1 MPTTILPSGIHITV
15 PSDYRV
21 SAGTTTGVRRRR
33 GPITRP
39 IAPVLLPSQPD
50 DLSTEHDAIIE
61 ALEQQE
67 MQLLDTA
74 SVEPEPSAA
83 KRAVGAVGELEDRA
97 EISMEVEPNESAVLL
112 LEQDGFYSWTLP
124 AEAESVAVGKELR
137 GARTVA
143 PKRRLVFRIDV
154 PSAKSAPAGPSRRGF
169 VKDFIFARIRTF
181 VFKFA
186 AHVMVEH
193 GMRFLKRNV
202 HKGFVRISSADPAQW
217 SAVQDLS
224 SLRFATGRPAR
235 VLLLVHGTFSSTVG
249 AYGALGSSPWGK
261 AWLEAA
267 LANYDAILGFD
278 HPTLSENP
286 LENATDL
293 LNELQKIPWSQP
305 PHFDVVV
312 HSRGA
317 LVFRSLAENL
327 LPSSRWPAQ
336 FDRVVFV
343 AGTNGGTLLAEPRNW
358 QQLIDLYT
366 NLAVAGCRLIG
377 IIPQAKAVALVLKE
391 SIQGL
396 AALLKYCATT
406 AVTEGKVPGL
416 AAMEPDGAF
425 VRDLNR
431 AQPGQPTVATTF
443 YCAVTSNFV
452 PQLTNGQPRPKE
464 LPARLVTWILEVLA
478 KEVMKQPNDLVVN
491 TAAMTAI
498 DLEVGNF
505 IKDRLDFGE
514 NPDVYHTNYFTRPE
528 VVNALARWLSLVKP
542 AAAST
547 GAIRL
552 PVASTKTKTGRG
564 GLIRVGPKGTG
575 SSEGTRV
582 RTPAK
587 GGAICGT
594 VFHNWIDAGGMA
606 RPPRSAALDTDFIV
620 KDVST
625 PIASVVATIRRKR
638 PSYVVLRRPWQGKT
652 LDYAFAAEEILAHP
666 NAKSSMSVMD
676 ALNLHETDSS
686 ASLSAFEPLQRPARR
701 HAPTSGRAVVLAED
715 RPIGVLPDSLSL
727 THDFDLVE
735 LARRTGGTTL
745 EDRILARRAMPTMPT
760 ADTAESKTLIEVP
773 TVTCHFHAEMDEEVV
788 LKHVTTIEVLLS
800 REVIDFSTHAAAASG
815 SAKVKADRNLI
826 VQVIPKLN
834 FETVEES
841 RAEVDLPPPEAPQT
855 LTFDVRPTHAGQGE
869 VWVVIRQGPV
879 PLVTLDLRPTIV
891 ESRPP
896 RNHRISS
903 SAETAEAEK
912 VPGPLHELFITEQ
925 RNGNQVS
932 YFYQLQSPDLGLL
945 EWTNTKPFVGEPQKY
960 VSEIYKEIQERWLSS
975 KSDVDAFTQ
984 ELRAYG
990 AQLLEELIP
999 KELQTTLWDHR
1010 DKLKSIM
1017 VISTEPFI
1025 PWELVHLKDPAAQ
1038 GMPAESRFLGQ
1049 MGLVRWL
1056 HQAGWPPDVVK
1067 IRDGKVRYVV
1077 PDYPHPDYVLA
1088 EAAKEPEFLK
1098 KMFQAKAV
1106 TPQPKEVRDLLQQ
1119 PGTFDLLHFA
1129 CHGFAESDNISNAQL
1144 MLQGRVEGGKYI
1156 PAYLSATTAAQ
1167 FSNLRTAENR
1177 PMIVLNACQAARAG
1191 YTLTGVGGFAQ
1202 AFINAGA
1209 GCFVSSLWSVGDEP
1223 ARTFTETLYSQLL
1236 QSKKLSDAA
1245 IEARN
1250 QAKSAGDA
1258 TWLAYAV
1265 YGHPYMKLKRK

>member
-1 MPTTILPSGIHITV
+1 M
-15 PSDYRV
+15 
-21 SAGTTTGVRRRR
+21 
-33 GPITRP
+33 
-39 IAPVLLPSQPD
+39 APVPLPSQPD
-50 DLSTEHDAIIE
+50 ALSTEHDAIIE

-83 KRAVGAVGELEDRA
+83 RRAVAAAGELEGRA
-97 EISMEVEPNESAVLL
+97 EISMEVDPNESAVLL

-124 AEAESVAVGKELR
+124 AETESVTAPRELR

-143 PKRRLVFRIDV
+143 PKRRLIFRIDV
-154 PSAKSAPAGPSRRGF
+154 PTAKSAPAGPSRRGF
-169 VKDFIFARIRTF
+169 VKDFICARIRTF

-193 GMRFLKRNV
+193 GMRFLERNV

-217 SAVQDLS
+217 SAVQDPS
-224 SLRFATGRPAR
+224 GVRFAIGRPAR

-249 AYGALGSSPWGK
+249 AFGALGSSPWGK

-286 LENATDL
+286 LDNATDL
-293 LNELQKIPWSQP
+293 LDELQKIPWSQP

-327 LPSSRWPAQ
+327 LPSARWQVQ

-377 IIPQAKAVALVLKE
+377 IMPQAKAVALVLKE
-391 SIQGL
+391 SIQGIG
-396 AALLKYCATT
+396 ALLKYCATT

-452 PQLTNGQPRPKE
+452 PQVTNGQPRPKE
-464 LPARLVTWILEVLA
+464 LPARLVTWVLEVLA
-478 KEVMKQPNDLVVN
+478 KEIMKQPNDLVVN

-528 VVNALARWLSLVKP
+528 VVNALASWLNLVKP
-542 AAAST
+542 AASNRP
-547 GAIRL
+547 IRL
-552 PVASTKTKTGRG
+552 PVASTKSRAGKG
-564 GLIRVGPKGTG
+564 GVIRVGPERVGG
-575 SSEGTRV
+575 EGIRV

-587 GGAICGT
+587 RGAICGT
-594 VFHNWIDAGGMA
+594 VFHNWIDAGGMP

-620 KDVST
+620 KDVDT
-625 PIASVVATIRRKR
+625 PIANVVATIRKKA

-652 LDYAFAAEEILAHP
+652 LDYAFASEEILAHP
-666 NAKSSMSVMD
+666 NARTSMSVMD

-686 ASLSAFEPLQRPARR
+686 TSISAFEQLHKPLRR
-701 HAPTSGRAVVLAED
+701 TAPTSGRVVVLAKD

-727 THDFDLVE
+727 THDLDLVE
-735 LARRTGGTTL
+735 LARRTAGTKL
-745 EDRILARRAMPTMPT
+745 EDRILARRAMPTMPA
-760 ADTAESKTLIEVP
+760 ADTAESKTLIQSP
-773 TVTCHFHAEMDEEVV
+773 TVTCHFHAEMDEEIVV
-788 LKHVTTIEVLLS
+788 KHVTTIEVLLS
-800 REVIDFSTHAAAASG
+800 REVIDLSVHVAAASG
-815 SAKVKADRNLI
+815 SARVKADRKLI

-841 RAEVDLPPPEAPQT
+841 RVEVDLPPPETPQT

-879 PLVTLDLRPTIV
+879 PLVTLDLHPTIV

-903 SAETAEAEK
+903 SAETAEAER
-912 VPGPLHELFITEQ
+912 VPGPLHQLFITEQ

-932 YFYQLQSPDLGLL
+932 YFYQLQSPNLGLL
-945 EWTNTKPFVGEPQKY
+945 EWTNTKPFIGEPQKY
-960 VSEIYKEIQERWLSS
+960 VSNIYKEIQERWLSS

-984 ELRAYG
+984 ELRGYG
-990 AQLLEELIP
+990 AQLLDELIP

-1025 PWELVHLKDPAAQ
+1025 PWELVHLKDPAVS

-1056 HQAGWPPDVVK
+1056 HQAGWPPDVIK

-1077 PDYPHPDYVLA
+1077 PDYPHPDYVLT

-1106 TPQPKEVRDLLQQ
+1106 TPQPNEVRDLLQQ
-1119 PGTFDLLHFA
+1119 PGAFDLLHFA

-1144 MLQGRVEGGKYI
+1144 

-1167 FSNLRTAENR
+1167 FSNLRTSENR
-1177 PMIVLNACQAARAG
+1177 PMVVLNACQAARAG

-1245 IEARN
+1245 IEARDK
-1250 QAKSAGDA
+1250 AKNVGDA

-1265 YGHPYMKLKRK
+1265 YGHPYMRVERN